1 MNVTEAFKL
10 LEPLVGTWEALKATK
25 ASLTPSERSM
35 FYKELE
41 KIAQDKEKV
50 EEFTTSV
57 LGYIDNENK
66 KEYQLRIEDHLNYL
80 ADKVMRG
87 EISDAEFERL
97 VKETISSADLV
108 IDSEF
113 NLLNRKYAELGKYI
127 INYRNLQG
135 GDKQQFKEEFLNII
149 NEAQGKEIKPTDD
162 KIIKVLDH
170 FVPEN
175 EQNNFFD
182 FVEEQKNKPKQE
194 SKKEDKKTIGSENN
208 GRGKA
213 VEVIGGGPSYTDILY
228 ENGEVWRRYG
238 DRGARNNNPGN
249 LDPLPWQK
257 EFGGLG
263 SDKTG
268 SYKRTGDDRN
278 GVYATRE
285 DGIKAYKHLLFNMK
299 YRNMTIYQVISGY
312 APEHENDV
320 PAYVR
325 AAMKGIPQEYRNI
338 RLKEWEEKHRDK
350 LMENMFR
357 HEGTGKITREEKIG
371 VVE

>member
-135 GDKQQFKEEFLNII
+135 EI
-149 NEAQGKEIKPTDD
+149 NS
-162 KIIKVLDH
+162 
-170 FVPEN
+170 N
-175 EQNNFFD
+175 
-182 FVEEQKNKPKQE
+182 
-194 SKKEDKKTIGSENN
+194 SKKN
-208 GRGKA
+208 
-213 VEVIGGGPSYTDILY
+213 
-228 ENGEVWRRYG
+228 
-238 DRGARNNNPGN
+238 
-249 LDPLPWQK
+249 
-257 EFGGLG
+257 F
-263 SDKTG
+263 
-268 SYKRTGDDRN
+268 
-278 GVYATRE
+278 
-285 DGIKAYKHLLFNMK
+285 
-299 YRNMTIYQVISGY
+299 
-312 APEHENDV
+312 
-320 PAYVR
+320 
-325 AAMKGIPQEYRNI
+325 
-338 RLKEWEEKHRDK
+338 
-350 LMENMFR
+350 
-357 HEGTGKITREEKIG
+357 
-371 VVE
+371 